1 VNVMLGVFRGGG
13 NKSYTTNGLH
23 PSR

>member
-1 VNVMLGVFRGGG
+1 VNVLLSVFRGGS